1 MIMTDLDAVQD
12 QMEDM
17 TEDIEGLK
25 TNVTMTLTSIGNA
38 GNMYQ
43 AMDSN
48 MATMKNNVVGLG
60 NYINNINSDLGA
72 MLTSFDTYVKTMS
85 SDMG

>member
-1 MIMTDLDAVQD
+1 
-12 QMEDM
+12 
-17 TEDIEGLK
+17 
-25 TNVTMTLTSIGNA
+25 
-38 GNMYQ
+38 
-43 AMDSN
+43 MDSN

-85 SDMG
+85 SDIG